1 MTRGRRRGRWPGR
14 RRPDAARGCWPP
26 CAAPAAHRGG
36 RRARRTTPR
45 RRYAAPRRHRSA
57 SRVLPTPPT
66 PVRVSIRLLASSR
79 RVSLSSRRRPTKLVS
94 SAGSART
101 DAADFVVAI
110 EGPPPPY
117 CPYSCQVDHTRR
129 PCAPTCIREGPSLG
143 RTASIGGSYLGGE
156 PDPRAAADQQASH
169 LLAVLRQLGARVEGR
184 LERAGIANLAE
195 HQLGVIHDGAWRRWW
210 VSTLTSR
217 WAR

>member
-45 RRYAAPRRHRSA
+45 LGRYAAPR
-57 SRVLPTPPT
+57 PPSQRE
-66 PVRVSIRLLASSR
+66 PGLADPADPGEGQHPAAR
-79 RVSLSSRRRPTKLVS
+79 EQPPGLAQPRRRPTKLVS
-94 SAGSART
+94 SAGSAPDRRRRLRRRHRGS
-101 DAADFVVAI
+101 AS
-110 EGPPPPY
+110 PY

-184 LERAGIANLAE
+184 LERAG
-195 HQLGVIHDGAWRRWW
+195 W
-210 VSTLTSR
+210 VSLSTSSVSSTTAPGGGGGSAHSLLAV
-217 WAR
+217 AR